1 MLSVIAGAILNGI
14 LEKGLSK
21 KHIVKLDNIP
31 GSTGEKIID
40 DLDRFLKENPDDC
53 AFHIEI

>member
-1 MLSVIAGAILNGI
+1 MIAGAILNGI

-31 GSTGEKIID
+31 RSTGEKIIN

-53 AFHIEI
+53 VFHIGI